1 MFLSTDFDQHLLNER
16 VTQFRDQTQRY
27 ASMLRL
33 AVPYGFLTDMICC
46 LCSDFCSLANAK
58 SIPEVLEEIP
68 NTYLDLRL
76 EQESFLEI
84 YKRVSIQPFKERAY
98 ADIN

>member
-1 MFLSTDFDQHLLNER
+1 MFL
-16 VTQFRDQTQRY
+16 
-27 ASMLRL
+27 
-33 AVPYGFLTDMICC
+33 P
-46 LCSDFCSLANAK
+46 SDYEETSFPADK
-58 SIPEVLEEIP
+58 IPDVLEEIL

-76 EQESFLEI
+76 EDESFLET